1 MSALRRR
8 PAETEVPDPT
18 PMRTRGWEP
27 HPADVL
33 EWMGAHPYPRAQ
45 AEELGQSA

>member
-8 PAETEVPDPT
+8 PTETDLLPPT

-27 HPADVL
+27 HPDDIL
-33 EWMGAHPYPRAQ
+33 EWMGAHPYPQ
-45 AEELGQSA
+45 TPVEELEESA